1 MKNLF
6 GQDGPVMRAL
16 TDLSTL
22 VFLNILTMLCCIPV
36 VTAGAA
42 LAAMHY
48 VIMEMMED
56 RGGSLA
62 PEYVRRFR
70 QNLKNATPIWL
81 ILLAAAVFLYAD
93 YRIISDEKTGLPGG
107 MLIPIYAG
115 MFVLAA
121 VYVYIIPL
129 TAKFVY
135 STGAAFRN
143 AAILAAAYFPRTI
156 LMVLISAAIPA
167 LLFNVTRLLPLF
179 FLLAFSLPAYFCA
192 LLYMP
197 VFEKM
202 MGKKEEDEDRPWI
215 LEEPGG
221 DEKED
226 SERDAQ
232 EDNEEDN
239 EEDEQENS
247 KGDVQEDNEEN
258 V

>member
-6 GQDGPVMRAL
+6 GQDGPVMSAL

-22 VFLNILTMLCCIPV
+22 VFLNILTVLCCIPV

-48 VIMEMMED
+48 VIMEMIEA

-62 PEYVRRFR
+62 PEYIKRFR
-70 QNLKNATPIWL
+70 ENLKNATPVWL

-93 YRIISDEKTGLPGG
+93 YRIISGGQMGLPKA

-121 VYVYIIPL
+121 VYVYVIPL

-135 STGAAFRN
+135 STGAAFKN

-156 LMVLISAAIPA
+156 LMVMISAAMPA
-167 LLFNVTRLLPLF
+167 LLYNVTRLLPLF
-179 FLLAFSLPAYFCA
+179 FLLALSLPAYFCA

-202 MGKKEEDEDRPWI
+202 IGKKEEDEDRPWI
-215 LEEPGG
+215 LE
-221 DEKED
+221 DIDIED
-226 SERDAQ
+226 IDLDGKDNKSE
-232 EDNEEDN
+232 
-239 EEDEQENS
+239 
-247 KGDVQEDNEEN
+247 
-258 V
+258 

>member
-22 VFLNILTMLCCIPV
+22 VFLNILTALCCIPV

-48 VIMEMMED
+48 VIMEMIEE
-56 RGGSLA
+56 RGGPLV
-62 PEYVRRFR
+62 PEYLKRFKE
-70 QNLKNATPIWL
+70 NLKNATPVWL

-93 YRIISDEKTGLPGG
+93 YRIISGGQMGLPKA

-121 VYVYIIPL
+121 VYVYVIPL

-135 STGAAFRN
+135 STGAAFKN

-156 LMVLISAAIPA
+156 LMVMISAAMPA
-167 LLFNVTRLLPLF
+167 LLYNVTRLLPLF
-179 FLLAFSLPAYFCA
+179 FLLALSLPAYFCA

-197 VFEKM
+197 VFGKM
-202 MGKKEEDEDRPWI
+202 IGKKEEDEDRPWI
-215 LEEPGG
+215 LE
-221 DEKED
+221 DID
-226 SERDAQ
+226 I
-232 EDNEEDN
+232 EDNDLDGKDN
-239 EEDEQENS
+239 KSE
-247 KGDVQEDNEEN
+247 
-258 V
+258 

>member
-22 VFLNILTMLCCIPV
+22 VFLNILTALCCIPV

-48 VIMEMMED
+48 VIMEMIEE
-56 RGGSLA
+56 RGGPLV
-62 PEYVRRFR
+62 PEYLKRFKE
-70 QNLKNATPIWL
+70 NLKNATPVWL

-93 YRIISDEKTGLPGG
+93 YRIISGGQMGLPKA

-121 VYVYIIPL
+121 VYVYVIPL

-135 STGAAFRN
+135 STGAAFKN

-156 LMVLISAAIPA
+156 LMVMISAAMPA
-167 LLFNVTRLLPLF
+167 LLYNVTRLLPLF
-179 FLLAFSLPAYFCA
+179 FLLALSLPAYFCA

-202 MGKKEEDEDRPWI
+202 IGKKEEDEDRPWI
-215 LEEPGG
+215 LE
-221 DEKED
+221 DID
-226 SERDAQ
+226 I
-232 EDNEEDN
+232 EDNDLDGKDN
-239 EEDEQENS
+239 KSE
-247 KGDVQEDNEEN
+247 
-258 V
+258 